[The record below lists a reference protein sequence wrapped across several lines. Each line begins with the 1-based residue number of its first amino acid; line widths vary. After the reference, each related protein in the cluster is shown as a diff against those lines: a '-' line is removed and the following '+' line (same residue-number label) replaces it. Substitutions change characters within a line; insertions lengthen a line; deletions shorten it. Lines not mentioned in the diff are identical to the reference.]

1 MNKILSYAAVA
12 LGALTLG
19 SCSDFL
25 DQNSPSEQN
34 TETTYNSVYSTGLV
48 VNKIYGDMGR
58 DYTYSQVIPIIWGA
72 GTDTE
77 LIDGLGT
84 GVETVSER
92 GYMNY
97 RMNESGWSRIGGW
110 WTDNFSVLEYC
121 NLVIEGVENS
131 KLYNTEEDTAD
142 KKAMQ
147 RYLGEALTLR
157 AMVYHDLI
165 RMWGDVPMKM
175 ESTQPDLSNAYNSKT
190 DRDVILDQL
199 LADLEKAQGFLP
211 WAYDVSGYTTEH
223 VTKGYAKALY
233 AQIALTR
240 AGYAIRETPKSGY
253 ETAEYSDA
261 TFPTQRP
268 AQAERQELY
277 RKAAFALADII
288 KSGKH
293 SLNPSYEN
301 EWYLLNQL
309 TLDKNSRENIFEIP
323 MLENVTGELGY
334 TVGKRMNGVT
344 TDFGYGNSSGKLKT
358 TATHFYSYHPADTR
372 RDVTCAVTQFSENN
386 GKTTE
391 AFIGNAPFGIYVG
404 KWRPEWMGSSWLAQ
418 NKAASA
424 KHLTGINVVRMRY
437 SQVLLYYAEC
447 LNELVGP
454 NESLQGTDLEKTA
467 RQALAE
473 VHLRAFDGA
482 ADKKVAEEYITAI
495 PSDHDSFLE
504 AIMQE
509 NAWEL
514 TGEGVRK
521 FDLIR
526 WGVLAQKIADM
537 KKNYAELCL
546 MWPSTLYFK
555 YTDETKSRI
564 DLSSVNFYE
573 APFASKEEGT
583 AAGYENASGFGF
595 YDVSKSDPSASAIEN
610 RDKNN
615 NYTVNLPRI
624 CEGLVGITI
633 DGTIGEPVN
642 LANQP
647 VKNRYILPIYTTTI
661 ADSEGTLKNSYGY

>member
-1 MNKILSYAAVA
+1 MKKIFSIAAIA
-12 LGALTLG
+12 LGALSLG

-25 DQNSPSEQN
+25 EQNSPSEQN
-34 TETTYNSVYSTGLV
+34 TETTFNSVYYTGLV

-97 RMNESGWSRIGGW
+97 RMNESGWSRVGGW

-121 NLVIEGVENS
+121 NLVIEGVRNS
-131 KLYNTEEDTAD
+131 KLYTDGDASD
-142 KKAMQ
+142 KKAMG

-157 AMVYHDLI
+157 AMVYHDII
-165 RMWGDVPMKM
+165 RMWGDVPMKL
-175 ESTQPDLSNAYNSKT
+175 ESTKSDLSNANNAKA
-190 DRDVILDQL
+190 DRDEILDKL
-199 LADLEKAQGFLP
+199 LVDLDEAQDLLP
-211 WAYDVSGYTTEH
+211 WADDVNGYTTEH

-233 AQIALTR
+233 AQVALTR
-240 AGYAIRETPKSGY
+240 AGYALREQAKDGY
-253 ETAEYSDA
+253 ETAAYSDA
-261 TFPTQRP
+261 TYPTQRP
-268 AQAERQELY
+268 AKAQREELY
-277 RKAAFALADII
+277 KRAAYKLAEII
-288 KSGKH
+288 ASPKH
-293 SLNPSYEN
+293 DLNPSYEN

-309 TLDKNSRENIFEIP
+309 TLDKNHHENIFEIP

-344 TDFGYGNSSGKLKT
+344 ADFGYGNSSGKLKT
-358 TATHFYSYHPADTR
+358 TATHFYSYDKRDTR
-372 RDVTCAVTQFSENN
+372 RDVTCALTQYSGGE
-386 GKTTE
+386 KTVE
-391 AFIGNAPFGIYVG
+391 AFIGNQPFGIYVG
-404 KWRPEWMGSSWLAQ
+404 KWRPEWMGASWLSQ

-447 LNELVGP
+447 LNELVGADA
-454 NESLQGTDLEKTA
+454 SLPEAATDMTA
-467 RQALAE
+467 REALAE

-482 ADKKVAEEYITAI
+482 ADKAVAQEYINAI
-495 PSDHDSFLE
+495 PGDHDSFLE

-537 KKNYAELCL
+537 KLKYAEESLT
-546 MWPSTLYFK
+546 WPSTIYFK
-555 YTDETKSRI
+555 YTDATKTRI

-573 APFASKEEGT
+573 AAFNSKEEGT
-583 AAGYENASGFGF
+583 AAGYENASGLGF
-595 YDVSKSDPSASAIEN
+595 YDCSKSDPYTSAVEN

-624 CEGLVGITI
+624 CEGLVGTTI

-642 LANQP
+642 LANQA
-647 VKNRYILPIYTTTI
+647 VKNRYLLPLYTTTI
-661 ADSEGTLKNSYGY
+661 SDSEGTLKNSYGY

>member
-1 MNKILSYAAVA
+1 MKKIFGYAAIA

-25 DQNSPSEQN
+25 EQSSPSEQN
-34 TETTYNSVYSTGLV
+34 TENTYNSVYYTGLV

-97 RMNESGWSRIGGW
+97 RMNADGWSRLAGW

-121 NLVIEGVENS
+121 NLVIEGVRNS
-131 KLYNTEEDTAD
+131 KLYATEEDNSD
-142 KKAMQ
+142 KRTMG

-157 AMVYHDLI
+157 AMVYHDII

-175 ESTQPDLSNAYNSKT
+175 ASANPDLSNAYLGKT
-190 DRDVILDQL
+190 DRDEILDQL
-199 LADLEKAQGFLP
+199 IVDLEEAQDLLP
-211 WAYDVSGYTTEH
+211 WAGETTEYTTEH
-223 VTKGYAKALY
+223 VTKGYAKALL

-240 AGYAIRETPKSGY
+240 AGYAIRETAKSGY
-253 ETAEYSDA
+253 ETAAYSDG
-261 TFPTQRP
+261 TYPTQRP
-268 AQAERQELY
+268 AQAERNELY
-277 RKAAFALADII
+277 KKAAYALADII
-288 KSGKH
+288 ASGKH
-293 SLNPSYEN
+293 DLNPSFEN

-309 TLDKNSRENIFEIP
+309 TLDKNSQENIFEIP

-344 TDFGYGNSSGKLKT
+344 SDFGYGNSSGKLKT
-358 TATHFYSYHPADTR
+358 TATHFYSYQKGDTR
-372 RDVTCAVTQFSENN
+372 RDITCAVTQFSENS
-386 GKTTE
+386 GKTVE
-391 AFIGNAPFGIYVG
+391 AFIGNAPFGIYIG
-404 KWRPEWMGSSWLAQ
+404 KWRPEWMGAGWLAQ

-437 SQVLLYYAEC
+437 SQVLLYFAEC
-447 LNELVGP
+447 MNELIGVDT
-454 NESLQGTDLEKTA
+454 SLPGAATKMTGRE
-467 RQALAE
+467 ALMA
-473 VHLRAFDGA
+473 VHTRAFD
-482 ADKKVAEEYITAI
+482 AENKGKAKEYVIAI
-495 PSDHDSFLE
+495 PDEHDAFLE

-526 WGVLAQKIADM
+526 WGVLAQKIAEM
-537 KKNYAELCL
+537 KKDYAEKSLT
-546 MWPSTLYFK
+546 WPSSIYFK
-555 YTDETKSRI
+555 YTDATQTRI
-564 DLSSVNFYE
+564 DLSSVDFYD
-573 APFASKEEGT
+573 APFSSEAEAT
-583 AAGYENASGFGF
+583 AAGYVKATGFGF
-595 YDVSKSDPSASAIEN
+595 YDISKSDPTTSAVEN

-624 CEGLVGITI
+624 CEGLVGTTI

-642 LANQP
+642 IAGQA
-647 VKNRYILPIYTTTI
+647 VKNRYILPIFTTTI
-661 ADSEGTLKNSYGY
+661 ADSEGSLRNSYGY

>member
-1 MNKILSYAAVA
+1 MKKIFGYAAIA

-25 DQNSPSEQN
+25 DQSSPSEQN
-34 TETTYNSVYSTGLV
+34 TENTYNSVYYTGLV

-97 RMNESGWSRIGGW
+97 RMNESGWSRVGGW

-131 KLYNTEEDTAD
+131 KLYNTKEETSD
-142 KKAMQ
+142 KKAMA

-157 AMVYHDLI
+157 AMVYHDII

-175 ESTQPDLSNAYNSKT
+175 ESTQPGLENAYLAKT

-199 LADLEKAQGFLP
+199 LADLEKAQGLLP
-211 WAYDVSGYTTEH
+211 WAGEVSNYTTEH

-240 AGYAIRETPKSGY
+240 AGYAIRETSKSGY
-253 ETAEYSDA
+253 ETAAYSDA

-277 RKAAFALADII
+277 KKAALALADII
-288 KSGKH
+288 YSKVHK
-293 SLNPSYEN
+293 LNPSYEN

-309 TLDKNSRENIFEIP
+309 TLDKTYQENIFEIP

-334 TVGKRMNGVT
+334 TIGKRMNGVT
-344 TDFGYGNSSGKLKT
+344 SDFGYGNSSGKLKT
-358 TATHFYSYHPADTR
+358 TATLFYSYDKNDTR
-372 RDVTCAVTQFSENN
+372 RDITCATTQFSENS

-391 AFIGNAPFGIYVG
+391 AFIGNQPFGIYVG
-404 KWRPEWMGSSWLAQ
+404 KWRPEWMGASWLAQ

-454 NESLQGTDLEKTA
+454 DAPLPGAATAKTA
-467 RQALAE
+467 REALKE
-473 VHLRAFDGA
+473 VHARAFDA
-482 ADKKVAEEYITAI
+482 AHESEAKAYVDGIS
-495 PSDHDSFLE
+495 SDHDAFLE

-521 FDLIR
+521 FDLVR
-526 WGVLAQKIADM
+526 WGVLAQKIAQM
-537 KKNYAELCL
+537 KKDYAEQCIT
-546 MWPSTLYFK
+546 WPNAIYFK
-555 YTDETKSRI
+555 YTDATETRI

-573 APFASKEEGT
+573 SQFTSESEAT
-583 AAGYENASGFGF
+583 AAGYVKATGFGF
-595 YDVSKSDPSASAIEN
+595 FDISKSAPDVTAVEN
-610 RDKNN
+610 RDKNTQ
-615 NYTVNLPRI
+615 YTVNLPRI
-624 CEGLVGITI
+624 CEGLVGTTI

-642 LANQP
+642 LAAQA

-661 ADSEGTLKNSYGY
+661 ADSEGSLKNSYGY

>member
-1 MNKILSYAAVA
+1 MKKIFGYAAIA

-34 TETTYNSVYSTGLV
+34 TETTYNSVYSTSLV
-48 VNKIYGDMGR
+48 LNKIYGDMSR

-77 LIDGLGT
+77 LIDGIGA

-121 NLVIEGVENS
+121 NLVIEGINNS
-131 KLYNTEEDTAD
+131 NLYANGEAAD
-142 KKAMQ
+142 KKAMG
-147 RYLGEALTLR
+147 RYLGEAYTLR
-157 AMVYHDLI
+157 AMVYQDII
-165 RMWGDVPMKM
+165 RMWGDVPMKLQ
-175 ESTQPDLSNAYNSKT
+175 STQPDLSNAYIEKT
-190 DRDVILDQL
+190 DRDVILDQM
-199 LADLEKAQGFLP
+199 LADLETAIDLLP
-211 WAYDVSGYTTEH
+211 WAGENASYTTERI
-223 VTKGYAKALY
+223 TKGYAKALY

-240 AGYAIRETPKSGY
+240 AGYALRQQAKEGY
-253 ETAEYSDA
+253 ETAKYSDA

-268 AQAERQELY
+268 GAAERQELY
-277 RKAAFALADII
+277 KKAALQLADII
-288 KSGKH
+288 YTGKH
-293 SLNPSYEN
+293 KLNPSYEN

-309 TLDKNSRENIFEIP
+309 TLDKSYQENLFEIP

-334 TVGKRMNGVT
+334 TIGKRMNGVT
-344 TDFGYGNSSGKLKT
+344 SDFGYGNSSGKLKT
-358 TATHFYSYHPADTR
+358 TATLFYSYDRNDLR
-372 RDVTCAVTQFSENN
+372 RDVTCATTQFSESS
-386 GKTTE
+386 GKTVE
-391 AFIGNAPFGIYVG
+391 AFIGNAPFGIYIG
-404 KWRPEWMGSSWLAQ
+404 KWRPEWMGAGWLAQ

-447 LNELVGP
+447 LNELVGADAP
-454 NESLQGTDLEKTA
+454 LPGAATQMTA
-467 RQALAE
+467 REALRQ
-473 VHLRAFDGA
+473 VHMRAFGPAYKSA
-482 ADKKVAEEYITAI
+482 ASDYVTRISGDKEK
-495 PSDHDSFLE
+495 FLE

-537 KKNYAELCL
+537 KKEYAEKCL
-546 MWPSTLYFK
+546 TWPSTIYFK
-555 YTDETKSRI
+555 YTDATNTRI
-564 DLSSVNFYE
+564 DMSSINFYE
-573 APFASKEEGT
+573 AQFASKEDAT
-583 AAGYENASGFGF
+583 AAGYANASGFGF
-595 YDVSKSDPSASAIEN
+595 YDISKADPATSAIEN
-610 RDKNN
+610 RDKNTQ
-615 NYTVNLPRI
+615 YTVNLPRI

-642 LANQP
+642 LANQA
-647 VKNRYILPIYTTTI
+647 VKNRYLLPIYTTTI
-661 ADSEGTLKNSYGY
+661 ADSEGSLSNSYGY

>member
-1 MNKILSYAAVA
+1 MKKILTYAAAA
-12 LGALTLG
+12 LGALALG

-34 TETTYNSVYSTGLV
+34 TETTYNSVYYTGLV

-97 RMNESGWSRIGGW
+97 RMNESGWERIGRW

-121 NLVIEGVENS
+121 NLVIEGIRES
-131 KLYNTEEDTAD
+131 PLYTSGSVSDI
-142 KKAMQ
+142 KAMG

-157 AMVYHDLI
+157 AMVYHDII
-165 RMWGDVPMKM
+165 RMWGDVPMKL
-175 ESTQPDLSNAYNSKT
+175 ESTKPDLSNAYNAKV
-190 DRDVILDQL
+190 DRDTILNKL
-199 LADLEKAQGFLP
+199 LLDLEEAQDLLP
-211 WAYDVSGYTTEH
+211 WADDVSGYTTEH

-240 AGYAIRETPKSGY
+240 AGYAIREQAKPGY
-253 ETAEYSDA
+253 ETAEYSDP
-261 TFPTQRP
+261 TYPTQRP
-268 AQAERQELY
+268 GEAERKELY
-277 RKAAFALADII
+277 KKAAFALADII
-288 KSGKH
+288 ASPKH
-293 SLNPSYEN
+293 DLNPSYEN

-309 TLDKNSRENIFEIP
+309 QLDQNHRENLFEIP

-334 TVGKRMNGVT
+334 TIGKRMNGESS
-344 TDFGYGNSSGKLKT
+344 DFGYGNSSGKLKT
-358 TATHFYSYHPADTR
+358 TATLFYSYDPADTR
-372 RDVTCAVTQFSENN
+372 RDVTCAITQYSNT
-386 GKTTE
+386 GKSNPSQE
-391 AFIGNAPFGIYVG
+391 AFIGNQPFGIYIG
-404 KWRPEWMGSSWLAQ
+404 KWRPEWMGAGWLAQ

-447 LNELVGP
+447 LNELVGTELP
-454 NESLQGTDLEKTA
+454 LPGHELKMTALEALEK
-467 RQALAE
+467 
-473 VHLRAFDGA
+473 VHSRAFA
-482 ADKKVAEEYITAI
+482 AEDQDKVKDYMKAV
-495 PSDHDSFLE
+495 PSDHDGFL
-504 AIMQE
+504 AALQQE

-526 WGVLAQKIADM
+526 WGILAQSIAKM
-537 KKNYAELCL
+537 KKDYAEGCL
-546 MWPSTLYFK
+546 EWPNTIYFK
-555 YTDETKSRI
+555 YTDATKTRI
-564 DLSSVNFYE
+564 DLSTVDFYHSQ
-573 APFASKEEGT
+573 FSSKDEGT
-583 AAGYENASGFGF
+583 AAGYENAAGFGF
-595 YDVSKSDPSASAIEN
+595 YDISKSDPTTSAVEN

-615 NYTVNLPRI
+615 QYTTNLPRV
-624 CEGLVGITI
+624 CEGLVGTTI
-633 DGTIGEPVN
+633 DGTVGDPVN
-642 LANQP
+642 IANQA
-647 VKNRYILPIYTTTI
+647 VKNRYLLPIYTTTI